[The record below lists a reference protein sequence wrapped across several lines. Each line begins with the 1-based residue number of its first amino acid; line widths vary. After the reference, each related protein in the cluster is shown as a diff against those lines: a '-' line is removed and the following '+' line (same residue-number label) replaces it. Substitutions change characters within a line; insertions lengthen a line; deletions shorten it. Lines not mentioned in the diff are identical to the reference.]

1 MPMAPK
7 VAVDLYTREPLKGSA
22 EMKVRHILINI
33 LPLPLWIC
41 YYLITISTKELF
53 MMPLDESVSLII
65 IVAFTTYNLFSKRV
79 ADFMIRNLIG
89 STSLT
94 IGCLISG
101 QIYLKLYHHMSD
113 EHYAVSTISFDIA
126 IGALV
131 ITAIA
136 CVISFIITR
145 KRKSK

>member
-1 MPMAPK
+1 
-7 VAVDLYTREPLKGSA
+7 
-22 EMKVRHILINI
+22 MKVRHILINI

-41 YYLITISTKELF
+41 YYLITISNKELF
-53 MMPLDESVSLII
+53 MMPFDENISLIVI
-65 IVAFTTYNLFSKRV
+65 LAFTIYNLFSKRV
-79 ADFMIRNLIG
+79 RDFLIRNITG
-89 STSLT
+89 IASFT

-101 QIYLKLYHHMSD
+101 QIYLKLCNHMSD
-113 EHYAVSTISFDIA
+113 EHYAVKVIPFDIA

-136 CVISFIITR
+136 CVISFVITR

>member
-1 MPMAPK
+1 
-7 VAVDLYTREPLKGSA
+7 
-22 EMKVRHILINI
+22 MKTQNILINI

-41 YYLITISTKELF
+41 YYLITISNKELF
-53 MMPLDESVSLII
+53 MMPFYENISLIVI
-65 IVAFTTYNLFSKRV
+65 LAFTIYNLFSKRV
-79 ADFMIRNLIG
+79 SDFLIRNLIG
-89 STSLT
+89 ISSLT

-101 QIYLKLYHHMSD
+101 QIHLKLCYHMSD
-113 EHYAVSTISFDIA
+113 EHYAVKAISFDIA

>member
-1 MPMAPK
+1 
-7 VAVDLYTREPLKGSA
+7 
-22 EMKVRHILINI
+22 MKIRHILINI

-41 YYLITISTKELF
+41 YYLITISNKELF
-53 MMPLDESVSLII
+53 MMPIDDNFTFLII
-65 IVAFTTYNLFSKRV
+65 IAFTLYNLSSKRV
-79 ADFMIRNLIG
+79 SEYLIRNLIG
-89 STSLT
+89 LSSLT

-101 QIYLKLYHHMSD
+101 QIYLKLCYHMSD
-113 EHYAVSTISFDIA
+113 EHYAVNAISFDIA
-126 IGALV
+126 RGALV